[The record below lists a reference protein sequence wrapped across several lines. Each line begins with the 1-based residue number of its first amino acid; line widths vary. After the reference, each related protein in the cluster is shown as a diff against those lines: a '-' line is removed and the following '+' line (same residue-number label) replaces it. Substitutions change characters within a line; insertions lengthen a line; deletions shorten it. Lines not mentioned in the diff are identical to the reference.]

1 MFYIQK
7 RTYEDVVIDLEDE
20 RVRSPNCS
28 INETDQRQQEWH
40 VFNTLCFYHCNL
52 LINNNN
58 NNNSINQSI
67 NQLETKILIKE
78 IKRDLQWPMK
88 EMHT

>member
-1 MFYIQK
+1 LFYTEK

-20 RVRSPNCS
+20 RVSSPNSS

-40 VFNTLCFYHCNL
+40 VFNTLCFYHFNL
-52 LINNNN
+52 LINN

-67 NQLETKILIKE
+67 RNKKKAQSKMILA
-78 IKRDLQWPMK
+78 R
-88 EMHT
+88 